1 MLAVRA
7 TLARVQATATKPQVT
22 PRVLAR
28 DLFSVLGYLVKSTT
42 PDMFR
47 ALGELDLSMTQVK
60 LLYCL
65 DDPEHELSLG
75 DLAGDLSLS
84 LPAASRAI
92 DALQQRGY
100 VERRED
106 EQDRRMKRVRITD
119 AGTDALR
126 RLNRTRLAQ
135 LEEFAATMTEA
146 ERRRLAG
153 ALASLLERPE
163 IAAVRPEAGER

>member
-1 MLAVRA
+1 LA
-7 TLARVQATATKPQVT
+7 L
-22 PRVLAR
+22 
-28 DLFSVLGYLVKSTT
+28 DLFSVLGYLVKTTT

-47 ALGELDLSMTQVK
+47 ALGELGLSMTQVK
-60 LLYCL
+60 LLHCL
-65 DDPEHELSLG
+65 DGRESELALT
-75 DLAGDLSLS
+75 DLAENLSLS

-92 DALQQRGY
+92 EALHQRGY

-106 EQDRRMKRVRITD
+106 EQDRRMRRVRITD
-119 AGTDALR
+119 AGTGALR
-126 RLNRTRLAQ
+126 RLNHMRLAQ

-163 IAAVRPEAGER
+163 IAAVQPEAESRR

>member
-1 MLAVRA
+1 
-7 TLARVQATATKPQVT
+7 VT
-22 PRVLAR
+22 PRALAR
-28 DLFSVLGYLVKSTT
+28 DLFSILGYLVKSTT

-60 LLYCL
+60 LLHCL
-65 DDPEHELSLG
+65 DGGDRELALS
-75 DLAGDLSLS
+75 DLADNLSLS

-92 DALQQRGY
+92 DALHQRGY

-106 EQDRRMKRVRITD
+106 DHDRRMKRVRITEP
-119 AGTDALR
+119 GTAALR
-126 RLNRTRLAQ
+126 QLNHMRLAQ
-135 LEEFAATMTEA
+135 LEDFAGTMSEA

-163 IAAVRPEAGER
+163 IAAVQPEAEARR